1 MASLQYRVASLGF
14 LYLSGAGGVDGN
26 AGLLDQRVAV
36 KWIQDNAAAFG
47 GNPDNITLFSGES
60 TSFLFSGAG
69 RPKKPDPLPLL
80 RCSNQRFTS
89 DLGGLGPSSFFPR
102 RRPPGETFP
111 PPTSARPPPP
121 FDHNDV
127 RSEKVLRAE
136 TLSSPTFFHPSYG
149 VVVESHMGERCVGGC
164 RKPDPKTQ
172 SLRQNFIPPKR

>member
-36 KWIQDNAAAFG
+36 KWMQDNAAAFG

-69 RPKKPDPLPLL
+69 RPKKTRPAPSATLFQSTV
-80 RCSNQRFTS
+80 RTS
-89 DLGGLGPSSFFPR
+89 DLGGLGPSSFFRGDGR
-102 RRPPGETFP
+102 RGKLFP

-149 VVVESHMGERCVGGC
+149 VVVESHMGERCVWGM
-164 RKPDPKTQ
+164 PKT
-172 SLRQNFIPPKR
+172 